1 MRKAILFI
9 LIVPLFISGTLALKI
24 PCSSCRVAR
33 DTIILPADTVRA
45 ILANA
50 MDTAFTPVQLQL
62 DSSEQVL
69 DSLREV
75 LDSLK
80 QEKGRRK
87 VLGQVDVWT
96 DARGGQHIW
105 RWWYWLFPNGQHRFY
120 KTEKIKEHN

>member
-1 MRKAILFI
+1 MRKATLFI

-24 PCSSCRVAR
+24 PCSSCRVVR
-33 DTIILPADTVRA
+33 DTIILPADTARA

-50 MDTAFTPVQLQL
+50 MDTAFKPVLQQL

-80 QEKGRRK
+80 QEKGKRK
-87 VLGQVDVWT
+87 VLGQVDVWQ
-96 DARGGQHIW
+96 DARGRRHIW
-105 RWWYWLFPNGQHRFY
+105 RWWYWLFPDGQRRFY
-120 KTEKIKEHN
+120 RIEKQQD